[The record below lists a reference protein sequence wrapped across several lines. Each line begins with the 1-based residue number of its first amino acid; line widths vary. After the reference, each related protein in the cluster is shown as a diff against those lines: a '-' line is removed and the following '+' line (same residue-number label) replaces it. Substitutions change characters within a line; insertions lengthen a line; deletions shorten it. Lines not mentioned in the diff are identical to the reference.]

1 MIIGELQSQGEIVAM
16 VGDGINDSPALASAN
31 VGIGLVSGSD
41 IAVEA
46 ADIVI
51 MRPDDLLNIPASLC
65 LSRTIFTRIKM
76 NLIWAC
82 VYNLIGLPFA
92 MGIFLPFGGFMLP
105 PMAAGLMM
113 AASSVSVVTSSLLL
127 KWWRQPS
134 WLNVESLEQDFEKQ
148 TTHLKERQSGA
159 GLFSRVRDIVSS
171 ALRTGTERGRGAY
184 VPLETVEPPV

>member
-1 MIIGELQSQGEIVAM
+1 M

-65 LSRTIFTRIKM
+65 LSRTIFNRIKM
-76 NLIWAC
+76 NLLWAC

-92 MGIFLPFGGFMLP
+92 MGLFLPFGGFMLP

-127 KWWRQPS
+127 KWWRRPK
-134 WLNVESLEQDFEKQ
+134 WLNVESLEQDVGKQ
-148 TTHLKERQSGA
+148 TKSLKERRGGA
-159 GLFSRVRDIVSS
+159 GPLARVWDAVSGIVRRSPD
-171 ALRTGTERGRGAY
+171 RERGAY
-184 VPLETVEPPV
+184 VPLRTVEPIV